1 MLLSMSVLLTCDWS
15 EIKIFFVLAY
25 THGLVLL
32 HMLHNLHGIVL
43 YGGAE
48 YTVLQH
54 IWWGRVSNM
63 VGRVSKTIEF
73 DISNHYHPA
82 LPPKRDW
89 PLTRISLLLTK

>member
-32 HMLHNLHGIVL
+32 YMLHNLHGIVL

-54 IWWGRVSNM
+54 IWWAACPKKWNSIFLIA
-63 VGRVSKTIEF
+63 TTQ
-73 DISNHYHPA
+73 
-82 LPPKRDW
+82 PKRDW
-89 PLTRISLLLTK
+89 PLTRTSLLLTK

>member
-1 MLLSMSVLLTCDWS
+1 MSVLLTCDWS

-32 HMLHNLHGIVL
+32 YMLHNLHGIVL

-54 IWWGRVSNM
+54 IWWAACPKKWNSIFLIA
-63 VGRVSKTIEF
+63 TTQ
-73 DISNHYHPA
+73 HYHAKEIDRSPA
-82 LPPKRDW
+82 LRCC
-89 PLTRISLLLTK
+89 